1 MFGRGGAVTA
11 EVDAVRAHLGELALL
26 ANRVER
32 DERRILAA
40 ALARLEVAE
49 DEEELRVLETVV
61 ERARAVLEGDGGSG
75 QPAFRN

>member
-1 MFGRGGAVTA
+1 MTA